1 MGVWCPPL
9 AKQTFTEGTSGL
21 GSTWLLP
28 GALPGIPVSGA
39 SLLRE
44 DISRLL
50 CEEEMASNW
59 PGRLGES
66 LCFSQISNLLFSSP
80 PLPDPH
86 SGLWRLLRLDG
97 SASLPLKP
105 GAVRAHLFPT
115 ACMSGQDGKS
125 SGRATRHR
133 PFWIRKE
140 HGKVAKYGPCC
151 SEKDLCHKLFRA
163 NLRAPLSSP
172 TQHSRLWQMLGQV

>member
-1 MGVWCPPL
+1 MGLSGSSERSFLVPGCKPGCHFLGVNEGEVGVWCPPL

-80 PLPDPH
+80 PPH
-86 SGLWRLLRLDG
+86 RPSLRPLEAPAARRQCILAPQAR
-97 SASLPLKP
+97 SSESSSLSNCLY
-105 GAVRAHLFPT
+105 VR
-115 ACMSGQDGKS
+115 
-125 SGRATRHR
+125 SGRKI
-133 PFWIRKE
+133 IRQSNKTQAFLDQ
-140 HGKVAKYGPCC
+140 K
-151 SEKDLCHKLFRA
+151 RA
-163 NLRAPLSSP
+163 
-172 TQHSRLWQMLGQV
+172 WEGC